1 MANINKKP
9 KVEKDDLL
17 AIYQKNSKKWLP
29 AFKDRSIMVKEA
41 ILIMYEIH

>member
-17 AIYQKNSKKWLP
+17 AIYQKNAKNGCPLL
-29 AFKDRSIMVKEA
+29 RTG
-41 ILIMYEIH
+41 L